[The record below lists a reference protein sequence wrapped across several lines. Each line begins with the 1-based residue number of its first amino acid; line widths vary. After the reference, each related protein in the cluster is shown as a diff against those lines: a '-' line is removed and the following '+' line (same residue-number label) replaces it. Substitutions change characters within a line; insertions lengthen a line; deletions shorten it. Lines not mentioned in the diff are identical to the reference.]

1 MQNRR
6 ARNGRMAFGLF
17 VFVADMV
24 GLSFASVPL
33 YRLFCQV
40 TGYGGTPKTE
50 NVAQSTRI
58 SDRTIKVRFDANTNP
73 KLPWRFKPQQ
83 KEVEVRLGEE
93 VLAFYEARNLS
104 DAATTGSATFNVTPF
119 KAAPY
124 FSKIDCFCFTEQTLE
139 AGQSVPMPVQFY
151 VDPDIFD
158 DPGTKEV
165 KTITLSYTFHRIN
178 AETAAVDEGRAAVG
192 VPRDK
197 PDPGES

>member
-1 MQNRR
+1 MQRMR
-6 ARNGRMAFGLF
+6 ARNGRMAFGLA
-17 VFVADMV
+17 VFVAGMV

-40 TGYGGTPKTE
+40 TGYGGTPKTVD
-50 NVAQSTRI
+50 VAQSTRV

-83 KEVEVRLGEE
+83 REVEVRLGEE

-104 DAATTGSATFNVTPF
+104 ETTTTGTATFNVTPF

-124 FSKIDCFCFTEQTLE
+124 FSKIDCFCFTEQSLE

-151 VDPDIFD
+151 VDPEIFD

-165 KTITLSYTFHRIN
+165 KTITLSYTFHRVK
-178 AETAAVDEGRAAVG
+178 AEAAADDGEKASSGAPKKSAPDE
-192 VPRDK
+192 
-197 PDPGES
+197 S